1 MSVDTIPDASNS
13 FLSFEF
19 GIAEAQ
25 ENTTTGGN
33 SDASK
38 PAPNYD
44 KVNNGLQTVAEW
56 INGMLGVLSMLA
68 TPFMMLVGWFMS
80 PEWMTGKIFGLDQPM
95 YSLWKT
101 ISNIVYFIYAILL
114 IIIAVATIFNS
125 QNY

>member
-19 GIAEAQ
+19 GIAEAHAN
-25 ENTTTGGN
+25 ENT
-33 SDASK
+33 K
-38 PAPNYD
+38 PNYD